1 MSKNITFK
9 RLTIYN
15 KNPESSWTE
24 MTNYIQGNNNSSDCR
39 FLNQSLQWSEDSGT
53 TVLRTEEKKKK
64 NFNPKFYTQRKYPSK
79 NEEQRSIDREVS
91 SLDREKLRQFA
102 TSIPAL
108 QELLRKFF

>member
-24 MTNYIQGNNNSSDCR
+24 MTNYIQGNNNSRDCR

-53 TVLRTEEKKKK
+53 TVLRTEKKKK
-64 NFNPKFYTQRKYPSK
+64 KKTSTQNSILRENIHQKMK
-79 NEEQRSIDREVS
+79 NRD
-91 SLDREKLRQFA
+91 L
-102 TSIPAL
+102 
-108 QELLRKFF
+108 

>member
-64 NFNPKFYTQRKYPSK
+64 TSTQNSILRENIHQKMK
-79 NEEQRSIDREVS
+79 NRD
-91 SLDREKLRQFA
+91 L
-102 TSIPAL
+102 
-108 QELLRKFF
+108 